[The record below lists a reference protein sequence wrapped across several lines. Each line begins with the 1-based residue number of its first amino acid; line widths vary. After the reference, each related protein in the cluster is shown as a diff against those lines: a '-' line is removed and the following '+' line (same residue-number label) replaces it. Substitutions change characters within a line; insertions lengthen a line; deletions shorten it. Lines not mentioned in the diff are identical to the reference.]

1 MFKTKTFKDRNHYI
15 WSQNFELLVNPL
27 DLFVD
32 LVDGALVAIVDEL
45 GRVVDRTEMFEF
57 LRNLGI
63 R

>member
-1 MFKTKTFKDRNHYI
+1 MDKNHYI
-15 WSQNFELLVNPL
+15 WSQNIELLINSL
-27 DLFVD
+27 DLLVD

>member
-32 LVDGALVAIVDEL
+32 LVDGALVTIVDEL

-57 LRNLGI
+57 LRNLRI